1 MWEGASVKEGQMRLP
16 RGKLSC
22 SCLLSCIPSGEAFF
36 PTPGGGAALLRGYRL
51 GEDRGTQG
59 WGVAHKSSP
68 GGGRHRMPVIL
79 MQGAILLQRRYELV
93 GKLARAGTPTM
104 QRGAA
109 TFMKYVNPES
119 ASPKA
124 GNTVEKKKILDQTT
138 QQIWEGC
145 NFGNLTLLFCL
156 NTSASSTFEWPGAV
170 KSIV

>member
-68 GGGRHRMPVIL
+68 GGGEGEVQDARNTYAGGDLAPEKIR
-79 MQGAILLQRRYELV
+79 V
-93 GKLARAGTPTM
+93 GG
-104 QRGAA
+104 QVG
-109 TFMKYVNPES
+109 
-119 ASPKA
+119 
-124 GNTVEKKKILDQTT
+124 
-138 QQIWEGC
+138 
-145 NFGNLTLLFCL
+145 
-156 NTSASSTFEWPGAV
+156 
-170 KSIV
+170 

>member
-79 MQGAILLQRRYELV
+79 MQGAILPPEKIRV
-93 GKLARAGTPTM
+93 GG
-104 QRGAA
+104 QVG
-109 TFMKYVNPES
+109 
-119 ASPKA
+119 
-124 GNTVEKKKILDQTT
+124 
-138 QQIWEGC
+138 
-145 NFGNLTLLFCL
+145 
-156 NTSASSTFEWPGAV
+156 
-170 KSIV
+170 

>member
-68 GGGRHRMPVIL
+68 GGG
-79 MQGAILLQRRYELV
+79 GGE
-93 GKLARAGTPTM
+93 GT
-104 QRGAA
+104 
-109 TFMKYVNPES
+109 
-119 ASPKA
+119 
-124 GNTVEKKKILDQTT
+124 
-138 QQIWEGC
+138 GC
-145 NFGNLTLLFCL
+145 
-156 NTSASSTFEWPGAV
+156 P
-170 KSIV
+170 

>member
-68 GGGRHRMPVIL
+68 GGGRRRYRMPVIL
-79 MQGAILLQRRYELV
+79 MQGAILPPE
-93 GKLARAGTPTM
+93 KIRAGG
-104 QRGAA
+104 QVGQGGDSNYA
-109 TFMKYVNPES
+109 K
-119 ASPKA
+119 
-124 GNTVEKKKILDQTT
+124 G
-138 QQIWEGC
+138 G
-145 NFGNLTLLFCL
+145 GNLYEIC
-156 NTSASSTFEWPGAV
+156 
-170 KSIV
+170 

>member
-22 SCLLSCIPSGEAFF
+22 SCLLPCIPSGEAFF

-68 GGGRHRMPVIL
+68 GGGDGRHRMPVIL

-104 QRGAA
+104 QRGRQ
-109 TFMKYVNPES
+109 P
-119 ASPKA
+119 
-124 GNTVEKKKILDQTT
+124 L
-138 QQIWEGC
+138 
-145 NFGNLTLLFCL
+145 
-156 NTSASSTFEWPGAV
+156 
-170 KSIV
+170 